1 MQKQYPHS
9 DDSLPAVTAPPKAL
23 VTPGVLPPV
32 TLERP
37 CALQVLRTVFGYDS
51 FRGQQQAIIQQLIAG
66 QDVLVLMPT
75 GGGKSLCYQIP
86 ALVMDGV
93 GIVISPLIALMQ
105 DQVSALHQVGVRAAF
120 LNSTLS
126 LEQSRETEQR
136 LLNGELDLLYIAPE
150 RLSNSR
156 TQALFGRCKIAL
168 FAIDEAHCVSQW
180 GHDFRADYL
189 LLSVLHQQFP
199 QVPRIALTAT
209 ADERTRQEIINRL
222 ALENAQVFISGFDRP
237 NIRYRIVQKDNAR
250 QQLLSF
256 IRSEH
261 AGDTGIVYCLSR
273 KKVEDTAEWL
283 NQKGLRALPYHAGM
297 SNELRQKNQH
307 QFLMEDG
314 LIIVATIAFGMGI
327 DKPNVRF
334 VAHLDLPKSIESYYQ
349 ETGRA
354 GRDGLPANAWM
365 AYGLQDVLTL
375 RQMLGSSNADEAH
388 KRIEYHKLDAMLAL
402 CEMVSCRRQALLAYF
417 GDVQGCTS
425 AAGGRKPGAADILEH
440 NCGNCDTCLEPV
452 ETWDGTVAAQQA
464 LSCIYRTG
472 QRFGVTYLIDVLL
485 GKSDERIRQFGHD
498 KQSTFGIGKALDEKQ
513 WRSVFRQLVAKSLV
527 EIDLEGH
534 GSLKLTDACRPVL
547 RGEQTLMLRK
557 DVQVAKTKRDKFD
570 RGHAATV
577 ADSALWNALRAKRRE
592 LADEQDVPPYVIFH
606 DATLMMMVERK
617 PRNHQQLSLISG
629 IGQRKL
635 DLYGDK
641 FLAVLAEFA
650 DDSQA
655 ESVSDTVT
663 DTLELLKLGYGIEQV
678 AQQRGLK
685 ADTVYSHLA
694 KGLESGT
701 LRFEDGL
708 DVLAAE
714 GVSRQEIAE
723 IETVLL
729 AMPEPQRNALK
740 PAFEQ
745 LGGVYSYGVLRC
757 VRAAL
762 QTQLR

>member
-1 MQKQYPHS
+1 LQKQYPTTV
-9 DDSLPAVTAPPKAL
+9 DNKPASITFM
-23 VTPGVLPPV
+23 TPA
-32 TLERP
+32 RP
-37 CALQVLRTVFGYDS
+37 SALQVLRTVFGYAS
-51 FRGQQQAIIQQLIAG
+51 FRGQQQDIIQQVVAG
-66 QDVLVLMPT
+66 RDALVLMPT

-86 ALVMDGV
+86 ALVMEGV

-105 DQVSALHQVGVRAAF
+105 DQVNALHQLGVRAAF

-126 LEQSRETEQR
+126 MEQVRVIEQQ

-156 TQALFGRCKIAL
+156 TQALFARCQIAL

-199 QVPRIALTAT
+199 KVPRIALTAT
-209 ADERTRQEIINRL
+209 ADERTRQEIIQRL
-222 ALENAQVFISGFDRP
+222 ALENAEVFVSGFDRP

-250 QQLLSF
+250 QQLLNF
-256 IRSEH
+256 IRTEH
-261 AGDTGIVYCLSR
+261 SGDTGIVYCLSR
-273 KKVEDTAEWL
+273 KKVEETAEWL

-334 VAHLDLPKSIESYYQ
+334 VAHLDLPKSVEAYYQ

-375 RQMLGSSNADEAH
+375 RQMLASSNADEAH

-402 CEMVSCRRQALLAYF
+402 CEMVGCRRHAMLAYF
-417 GDVQGCTS
+417 GDLQGCTS
-425 AAGGRKPGAADILEH
+425 VAGGRTPGATDELKQG
-440 NCGNCDTCLEPV
+440 CGNCDTCLEPV
-452 ETWDGTVAAQQA
+452 ATWDGSLAAQQA
-464 LSCIYRTG
+464 LSAIYRTG

-485 GKSDERIRQFGHD
+485 GKADERIKQFGHD
-498 KQSTFGIGKALDEKQ
+498 KQSTFGIGKSLDEKQ

-527 EIDLEGH
+527 EIDFEGH
-534 GSLKLTDACRPVL
+534 GGLKLTDACRPVL

-557 DVQVAKTKRDKFD
+557 DVQVAKTKRDKYEK
-570 RGHAATV
+570 RQPGGI

-592 LADEQDVPPYVIFH
+592 LADLQDVPPYVIFH
-606 DATLMMMVERK
+606 DATLMAMVEAR

-629 IGQRKL
+629 IGERKL
-635 DLYGDK
+635 DLYGDE
-641 FLAVLAEFA
+641 FLAVLAEF
-650 DDSQA
+650 DEDSHDTA
-655 ESVSDTVT
+655 VVDTVIE
-663 DTLELLKLGYGIEQV
+663 TLDLFKLGFSVEKV
-678 AQQRGLK
+678 ANQRGLK
-685 ADTVYSHLA
+685 EDTIYTHLA
-694 KGLESGT
+694 KGLEAGAV
-701 LRFEDGL
+701 RFED
-708 DVLAAE
+708 VLELAP
-714 GVSRQEIAE
+714 QEIAD
-723 IETVLL
+723 IEAVLL
-729 AMPEPQRNALK
+729 SLPEAQRNALK
-740 PAFEQ
+740 PVYEQ
-745 LGGVYSYGVLRC
+745 LGGEYSYGVLRC

-762 QTQLR
+762 QRRLR